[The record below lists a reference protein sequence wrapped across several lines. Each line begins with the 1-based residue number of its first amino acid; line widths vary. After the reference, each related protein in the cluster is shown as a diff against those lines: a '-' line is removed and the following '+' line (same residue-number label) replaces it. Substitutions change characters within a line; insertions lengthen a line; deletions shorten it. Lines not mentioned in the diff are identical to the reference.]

1 MAKENKEFKSEQNYV
16 YIKTKKDYGIL
27 DKYTIATFVCDRKE
41 KEEFIVELLFGIC
54 RAFHSIPYVEK
65 DNIITL
71 DEAIA
76 LIKEKKENELKK
88 LENCKRFFIPCE
100 YKIRIYQKL
109 RNEIS
114 TMKQKLEFNE
124 YDINRI
130 FVIERAIQQKEK
142 GMRRIRKYT
151 YERLK
156 RLNLRIEDINF
167 KNYNQNLIEKNI
179 RDYEYLLNKLYEA
192 KLSDFCNLSKK

>member
-1 MAKENKEFKSEQNYV
+1 MKNKNFKNEQKYV
-16 YIKTKKDYGIL
+16 YIKENKHFGIL
-27 DKYTIATFVCDRKE
+27 DKYRIVTFVCDRKE
-41 KEEFIVELLFGIC
+41 KEEYIVELLFGIC
-54 RAFHSIPYVEK
+54 RTFHSIPYVEK

-76 LIKEKKENELKK
+76 LINEKKENELKK

-109 RNEIS
+109 RNEIL

-130 FVIERAIQQKEK
+130 FVVERAIQQKEK
-142 GMRRIRKYT
+142 GMRRIRKYI
-151 YERLK
+151 YKNLEK
-156 RLNLRIEDINF
+156 LNLKIEEIDLI
-167 KNYNQNLIEKNI
+167 NYNKNLIEKNI
-179 RDYEYLLNKLYEA
+179 SNYDCLLNTLYEI
-192 KLSDFCNLSKK
+192 KSNNI